1 MRREQIL
8 KICLNHALS
17 SDILFKEKDEK
28 SWMWAAQDY
37 SEDEGR
43 KETFVVRFRDGEI
56 SKSFM
61 EAILRS
67 KVKLIFI
74 CFWSLRRNRSSDIL
88 FLNCRMDLQVQ
99 QMKVLLLLVC
109 VNFIKLSFFYLEIYM
124 LLYIL

>member
-37 SEDEGR
+37 SDDEGR
-43 KETFVVRFRDGEI
+43 KETFVVRFRDAEI

-61 EAILRS
+61 AAIQRTM
-67 KVKLIFI
+67 VKLHF
-74 CFWSLRRNRSSDIL
+74 FAFDI
-88 FLNCRMDLQVQ
+88 
-99 QMKVLLLLVC
+99 
-109 VNFIKLSFFYLEIYM
+109 
-124 LLYIL
+124 